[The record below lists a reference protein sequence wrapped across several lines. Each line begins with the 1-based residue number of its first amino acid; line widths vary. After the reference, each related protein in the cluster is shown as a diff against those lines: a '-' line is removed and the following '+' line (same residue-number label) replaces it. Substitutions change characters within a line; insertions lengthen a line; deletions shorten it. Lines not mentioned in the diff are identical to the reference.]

1 MIELFGWTGLIISFL
16 YMMYHRYMHAY
27 HDQVYAYIRQK
38 YGNGDGDGN
47 EQMKFPSKA
56 DHADDARKFSRYTIF
71 FASILILL
79 NILR

>member
-16 YMMYHRYMHAY
+16 YMIYHRYMHAY
-27 HDQVYAYIRQK
+27 HDQVYAYIRKK
-38 YGNGDGDGN
+38 YGDGD

-56 DHADDARKFSRYTIF
+56 DHANDARKFSRYTIF